1 MMMDQAMPDGSE
13 TSNGSTIQ
21 AQAAEPGPIFIPP
34 ADVMEK
40 GGTIVMVLDVP
51 GADPSSL
58 DITLEKR
65 VLTISAKVKSSAP
78 EGYAPAHMEFV
89 DGTYERRFVFSDQ
102 MDGDH
107 IEATLK
113 DGVLRL
119 TVPKAP
125 ETAAKKVAVATA

>member
-1 MMMDQAMPDGSE
+1 MMDQAMSDGPE
-13 TSNGSTIQ
+13 KSNGSTTQ
-21 AQAAEPGPIFIPP
+21 AQAADTGPTFIPP
-34 ADVMEK
+34 ADVIEK
-40 GGTIVMVLDVP
+40 GGTIVMLLDVP
-51 GADPSSL
+51 GADPASL
-58 DITLEKR
+58 DVTLEKR

-78 EGYAPAHMEFV
+78 EGYAPVHIEFQ

-125 ETAAKKVAVATA
+125 ETAAKKIAVATA